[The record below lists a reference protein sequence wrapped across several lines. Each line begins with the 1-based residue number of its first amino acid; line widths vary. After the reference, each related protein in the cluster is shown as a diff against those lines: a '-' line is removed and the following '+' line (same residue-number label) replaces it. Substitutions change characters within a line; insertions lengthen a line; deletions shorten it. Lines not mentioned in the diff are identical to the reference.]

1 MGVSLVLVRSD
12 LSQVEVQVR
21 TSPAVIGRH
30 TDCKVRIPDPSVSR
44 QHCEVSFAD
53 GKIMLRDM
61 GSSNGTFVNRKRI
74 TQLELSAGDML
85 AIGKFIFVLRVDG
98 KPASIDSMEV
108 LEDGAI
114 PISAP
119 PTSKPAKPAKA
130 AKASAPAK
138 APTQSA
144 DPGDSSVTDFDFLDD
159 DLEDQPK
166 L

>member
-12 LSQVEVQVR
+12 LSQMEIQVKH
-21 TSPAVIGRH
+21 SPEVIGRH

-44 QHCEVSFAD
+44 QHCEISVAD
-53 GKIMLRDM
+53 GKIMLRDL

-74 TQLELSAGDML
+74 TQIELSAGDML

-98 KPASIDSMEV
+98 KPANIDSMEV

-119 PTSKPAKPAKA
+119 PETKPAKA
-130 AKASAPAK
+130 AKAASPAK
-138 APTQSA
+138 APAKNA